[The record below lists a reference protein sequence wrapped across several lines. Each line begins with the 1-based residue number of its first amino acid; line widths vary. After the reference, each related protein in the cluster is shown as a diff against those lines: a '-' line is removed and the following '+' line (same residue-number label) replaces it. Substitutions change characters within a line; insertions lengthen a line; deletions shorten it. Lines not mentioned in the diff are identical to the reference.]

1 MHKLLL
7 LLFYLPCFVF
17 AQPPSK
23 IAGTWQG
30 KLETSQKKLKY
41 EMVIAD
47 SSGNLSGYSKIYFYL
62 NGEEYV
68 AIKSLKI
75 SRDQNRYVF
84 EEDKLLFDNLQDEL
98 PKKARQINTLVLVE
112 VAEKLELTGFFKARV
127 EKGQRNPTGDMTLQ
141 KLKEPD
147 SSALLKD
154 LSQLQITNK
163 DQLFPTQLKEEPP
176 TAEIENEEILTT
188 SFVATTAINFN
199 ARKNYEPVVKKPSK
213 QKVYV
218 KPVPSRKQP
227 DEMAVVPKTIPKP
240 APKPTVQQAVPK
252 TTAAAPVVVAP
263 VVTAKPTVPQKET
276 VEANLGNRSIETIQ
290 TVYFKTDSVKLTL
303 YDNGEVDGDV
313 VSVILNGRI
322 IMEKKTLSTNPIA
335 EMVYFTPEM
344 GDSLQM
350 IMFAENL
357 GSIAPNT
364 GLLIVQD
371 GRDRYEIRF
380 SGDLNK
386 NAAIIFKRRKKE

>member
-7 LLFYLPCFVF
+7 MLLYLPCFVY

-23 IAGTWQG
+23 IAGTWHG

-47 SSGNLSGYSKIYFYL
+47 SSGNLSGYSKIYFNL

-112 VAEKLELTGFFKARV
+112 DAEKLELTGYFKARV

-141 KLKEPD
+141 KLKDID

-154 LSQLQITNK
+154 LSQLQLANK
-163 DQLFPTQLKEEPP
+163 EQLFPIQQKEDPP
-176 TAEIENEEILTT
+176 NVTAIANEEMLETT
-188 SFVATTAINFN
+188 FVSATAISFSN
-199 ARKNYEPVVKKPSK
+199 RKNFDPLVKNPAK

-227 DEMAVVPKTIPKP
+227 DEIAVVPKTIPKP
-240 APKPTVQQAVPK
+240 APKPPAPQPAPK
-252 TTAAAPVVVAP
+252 TVAPVVVAP
-263 VVTAKPTVPQKET
+263 VAAAKPAVPQKET
-276 VEANLGNRSIETIQ
+276 VQANLGNRSIETIQ

-322 IMEKKTLSTNPIA
+322 IMEKKTLSTNPIT

-380 SGDLNK
+380 SGDLSK
-386 NAAIIFKRRKKE
+386 NAAIIFKRRKND